1 MIDYRFA
8 KQKDLIQVAQIHK
21 EQFTTHYLGQFSISL
36 LEAFYRN
43 LLDAGYV
50 FIVAEEDGRVLGF
63 VIGGEWE
70 RISDSLK
77 TFIKKNLFR
86 SLLESAFRPKTWKK
100 SLLKLVSIF
109 IKKVQDPNN
118 LDSIESF
125 TLLSIATSKD
135 AQGKG
140 IGSGLV
146 KEFNKEMSKITN
158 RYYLS
163 VQDTNERAIGFYK
176 KMGFVVA
183 YRCEGEIQMIKT
195 L

>member
-1 MIDYRFA
+1 MIEFRFA
-8 KQKDLIQVAQIHK
+8 KHPDLIQIAQIHK
-21 EQFTTHYLGQFSISL
+21 EQFTTHYLGQFSNSL
-36 LEAFYRN
+36 LEAFYKN

-50 FIVAEEDGRVLGF
+50 FVVAVEDGCILGF
-63 VIGGEWE
+63 VIGGEWKK
-70 RISDSLK
+70 ISDSLN
-77 TFIKKNLFR
+77 TFMKKNLIR
-86 SLLESAFRPKTWKK
+86 SMFESAFRPKTWKK
-100 SLLKLVSIF
+100 SFLKLVSIF
-109 IKKVQDPNN
+109 RKTVQNPNN
-118 LDSIESF
+118 LDNIESY

-146 KEFNKEMSKITN
+146 TEFNKEMSKITN

-163 VQDTNERAIGFYK
+163 VQDTNKRAISFYK
-176 KMGFVVA
+176 KMGLVEA